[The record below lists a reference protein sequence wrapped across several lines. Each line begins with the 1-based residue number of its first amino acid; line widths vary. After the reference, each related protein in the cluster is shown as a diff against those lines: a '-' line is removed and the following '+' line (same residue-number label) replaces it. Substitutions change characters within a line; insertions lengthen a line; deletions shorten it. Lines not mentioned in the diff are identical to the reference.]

1 MAQQTIVELVD
12 DIHGGPAAETVP
24 FALDGKHLEIDLDST
39 HAQQLRDALAP
50 YVANA
55 RHIGGRRRRR
65 AATQAP
71 LPKQP
76 GTPPADSTVRQ
87 WAVANGIDVN
97 ARGRVRQDVI
107 TKYLAATA
115 TKRRRAVR

>member
-24 FALDGKHLEIDLDST
+24 FALDGT
-39 HAQQLRDALAP
+39 HAQQLRAALAP
-50 YVANA
+50 YIANA
-55 RHIGGRRRRR
+55 RFVGGRRRRR